1 MSRNKSRNT
10 TAIIIT
16 RSVPQIIACVGV
28 DEYRTTIQQEV
39 RPGDAVPKVGWL
51 SFGDYNSGLGSTKK
65 LSETTTVLDT
75 VRIGVDVRASIIKK
89 AKERN
94 SNVYFAVR
102 DAWKTAELLRIQQ
115 NYFIEMEMTMDRPR
129 VGFDIVFV
137 DIGGLYGSD
146 GLLESLLFLSS
157 PSNALEPRYIVS
169 L

>member
-1 MSRNKSRNT
+1 MVIIWGLQQRPWLHEKAVRNN
-10 TAIIIT
+10 
-16 RSVPQIIACVGV
+16 
-28 DEYRTTIQQEV
+28 D
-39 RPGDAVPKVGWL
+39 
-51 SFGDYNSGLGSTKK
+51 STGYCA
-65 LSETTTVLDT
+65 
-75 VRIGVDVRASIIKK
+75 IGVDVGASIIKK
-89 AKERN
+89 AKERD

-137 DIGGLYGSD
+137 DVGGLYGSD

-169 L
+169 LRVFVCKGLHQR

>member
-1 MSRNKSRNT
+1 
-10 TAIIIT
+10 
-16 RSVPQIIACVGV
+16 
-28 DEYRTTIQQEV
+28 
-39 RPGDAVPKVGWL
+39 
-51 SFGDYNSGLGSTKK
+51 
-65 LSETTTVLDT
+65 
-75 VRIGVDVRASIIKK
+75 
-89 AKERN
+89 
-94 SNVYFAVR
+94 VYFAVR